1 MKEKSSK
8 NEKLQPFP
16 THQTAQGKAPS
27 PGPQPRR
34 SGNREP
40 PIRSAEMKDH
50 GCEEPKPGTSAK
62 I

>member
-27 PGPQPRR
+27 RPHHL
-34 SGNREP
+34 
-40 PIRSAEMKDH
+40 DH
-50 GCEEPKPGTSAK
+50 SHGGQGTENHPSEVLR
-62 I
+62 